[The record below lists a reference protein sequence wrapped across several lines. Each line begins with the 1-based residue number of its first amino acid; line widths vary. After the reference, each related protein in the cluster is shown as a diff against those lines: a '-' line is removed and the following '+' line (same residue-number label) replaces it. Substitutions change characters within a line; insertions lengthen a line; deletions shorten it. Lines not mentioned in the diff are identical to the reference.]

1 MAKTQVNFRIEP
13 DLLEAV
19 KDKAKEEKL
28 ESYTQWIIDA
38 IKMRLGELPPSSTS
52 LDDRIAEAIDQRL
65 EKLQEGDS
73 EELDNRI
80 FLLEESNKKLIIA
93 FQSAQA
99 NFHAEIS
106 NLSAKLESLENNP
119 SQDSQEGVITTIQVS
134 EAITGETEPSRGIDA
149 EKLLGKGIEA
159 KELKDILDIPQST
172 LSDWVKRRGEGKG
185 KPSRGSHKDKWSE
198 FMMWEKHEGKWYRNN
213 L

>member
-1 MAKTQVNFRIEP
+1 MPKTQVNFRIDA
-13 DLLEAV
+13 DLLATV
-19 KDKAKEEKL
+19 KGKATEEKL

-52 LDDRIAEAIDQRL
+52 LDDRIAEAIDNRL

-80 FLLEESNKKLIIA
+80 FALEESNKKSIIA
-93 FQSAQA
+93 FQSSQA

-106 NLSAKLESLENNP
+106 NLSAKLESLENIP
-119 SQDSQEGVITTIQVS
+119 SQESREETIDAIQVV
-134 EAITGETEPSRGIDA
+134 EAITGETEPSTGIDA
-149 EKLLGKGIEA
+149 ERLAPIGIQA

-172 LSDWVKRRGEGKG
+172 LSTWVKRRENDKG
-185 KPSRGSHKDKWSE
+185 KPSSGEHKDKWDE
-198 FMMWEKHEGKWYRNN
+198 FMKWQKRDRQWYRK
-213 L
+213 